1 VFMSR
6 AISHT
11 GSIDLGHVH
20 VIDINT
26 QDGINL

>member
-1 VFMSR
+1 MSR

-11 GSIDLGHVH
+11 GAIDLGHVH